1 MIFVTKSQ
9 QNRIALVVRPVHQ
22 LHNDQLEDVAEGV
35 DLVNA
40 AGQVLQCLVLI
51 RMDEHHEGVPLAAG
65 VLLSLKESQ
74 HDFRSVRDEEIEVLV
89 DGENCQNGVTPDVRV
104 AVF

>member
-1 MIFVTKSQ
+1 MVE
-9 QNRIALVVRPVHQ
+9 PVHQ
-22 LHNDQLEDVAEGV
+22 LHNHQLEDVAEGV

-51 RMDEHHEGVPLAAG
+51 CVNEHHEGVPLAAG
-65 VLLSLKESQ
+65 VLFRLKESQ
-74 HDFRSVRDEEIEVLV
+74 HDFGSVRDEEIEVLV
-89 DGENCQNGVTPDVRV
+89 DGEDRQNGVTPDVRV